1 MTQIRR
7 SKARRSGREGTAM
20 VMMTFTAASLAG
32 LSATLLCLSRS
43 GASELRGA
51 KETIH
56 ARYVAEA
63 GVHAAVFAIENGD
76 TGDLGTEQ
84 VPVAWGDANFWVER
98 ADIDLPATTD
108 DLIRLTSTGAQD
120 RAATRL
126 EVVLEPNRTT
136 IFQWAA
142 FGDEFLSMDSNAQ
155 IDSYDSS
162 LNPGVNSYTS
172 QAVNGSGSTLHA
184 EETGDVGSN
193 GAVLA
198 EQNVKVWGDASAG
211 PGSTTTVLGNAQVA
225 GSTAPMLEPME
236 MPPITVPSIL
246 PQLPFTNI
254 LLNTTFPSGNYNFM
268 GLRISTGKVL
278 TVNGPAN
285 IVVGS
290 FQIKSGAQFLVDA
303 TNGPVEIWVIDDFL
317 INSNTLIAST
327 TYNPFDIK
335 INLLSDNV
343 INPENVV
350 DLDEIDFDSN
360 AKMYGTI
367 YAPSAAIEVDSNFE
381 LFGAM
386 VARSIDLDS
395 NAKIH
400 YDTTLASQPGPG
412 TLTYQAVS
420 WRVLPLD

>member
-1 MTQIRR
+1 MMQIRR
-7 SKARRSGREGTAM
+7 TKARRSGREGTAM

-32 LSATLLCLSRS
+32 LSATLLCLSRA

-76 TGDLGTEQ
+76 TGDLGSANA
-84 VPVAWGDANFWVER
+84 PVGWGDASYVVER
-98 ADIDLPATTD
+98 GDIDLPATTD
-108 DLIRLTSTGAQD
+108 DLIRLVSTGVQD

-126 EVVLEPNRTT
+126 EVVLEPNRST

-142 FGDEFLSMDSNAQ
+142 FGDEFLTMDSNAQ
-155 IDSYDSS
+155 VDSYDSS
-162 LNPGVNSYTS
+162 INPGVNSYST
-172 QAVNGSGSTLHA
+172 QAVNGSGAEQHA
-184 EETGDVGSN
+184 LETGDVGSN
-193 GAVLA
+193 GSVLA
-198 EQNVKVWGDASAG
+198 EQNVKVWGDAAAG
-211 PGSTTTVLGNAQVA
+211 PGSTTTVLGNAQIA

-236 MPPITVPSIL
+236 MPPIVVPTIA
-246 PQLPFTNI
+246 PQLPFTTI
-254 LLNTTFPSGNYNFM
+254 TVNTAFPSGNYNFA
-268 GLRISTGKVL
+268 GLRINTGKIL
-278 TVNGPAN
+278 TVSGPAK
-285 IVVGS
+285 IVIGS
-290 FQIKSGAQFLVDA
+290 FQIKQNSQFLVNA

-317 INSNTLIAST
+317 VNSNTLIASN

-335 INLLSDNV
+335 VNLLSDNV
-343 INPENVV
+343 INPENIV
-350 DLDEIDFDSN
+350 DLDEVDFDSN

-395 NAKIH
+395 NSKIH
-400 YDTTLASQPGPG
+400 YDTQLASLPGPG

-420 WRVLPLD
+420 WRVLPLE